1 MAAKLVTNGTGIK
14 YEKSSSSD
22 LIRRGAK
29 DFSYLIGTIRWPTT
43 VTAKPKTLRQ
53 KQNTSWQNQK
63 PHGKNKIPHGKTKN
77 LTSKP
82 NTSQQRQNSFG
93 FAVAICFCR
102 EVFGLVVRYFVVRYF
117 DFAVRFL
124 VLP

>member
-43 VTAKPKTLRQ
+43 VTAKPKTLI
-53 KQNTSWQNQK
+53 
-63 PHGKNKIPHGKTKN
+63 HHGKTKN
-77 LTSKP
+77 LTAKTKYLTAKTKYLTAKP
-82 NTSQQRQNSFG
+82 KTSQQNQILHSKG
-93 FAVAICFCR
+93 KIT
-102 EVFGLVVRYFVVRYF
+102 
-117 DFAVRFL
+117 L
-124 VLP
+124 VLLWLFAFAMKYLVLR